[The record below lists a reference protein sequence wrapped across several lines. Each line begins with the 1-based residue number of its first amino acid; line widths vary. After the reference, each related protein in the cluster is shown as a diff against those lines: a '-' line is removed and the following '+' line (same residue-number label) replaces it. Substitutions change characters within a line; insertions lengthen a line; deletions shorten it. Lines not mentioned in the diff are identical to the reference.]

1 MLFEITSVIRDCI
14 SQEAHK
20 TALKLVVELCHGE
33 ETESSSGSRRG
44 VRARLSMSS
53 SRTLVRHVF
62 DVPEEICYV
71 QCGLCSSILVVS
83 VPCTSMSMAVL
94 SLNIE
99 DGNKISTLNSH
110 NNYSN
115 YEEANNN
122 VTTPFTSDSAPN
134 KHQQVSLHP
143 LTMSIQEFASAAKQ
157 VDDESKLLRLQETA
171 GDIVD
176 MKKQALNDRL
186 ILAKKGFLDADGLHG
201 RQWFKHLVFGRPRDK
216 ESKLDF
222 FPGIADSNRNHQRQR
237 VKEKEKSK
245 ELATCQGQMKTFKLT
260 EALKNKAIEELR
272 NEVDKLKERL
282 GVTEDHLK

>member
-44 VRARLSMSS
+44 VRARLITPSN
-53 SRTLVRHVF
+53 
-62 DVPEEICYV
+62 
-71 QCGLCSSILVVS
+71 Q
-83 VPCTSMSMAVL
+83 
-94 SLNIE
+94 LNIE